1 MGDEWED
8 LWATIFSGSCFSFFL
23 WNLAPLFFL
32 SFLFLF
38 CILSFLSFVSFIS
51 LSLSLSFF
59 LSFVHS
65 GAFLFPSLLPSLLPC
80 FLPSFLHSPPSSFF
94 SCLLSSFLP
103 RIPFLSFLPF
113 IFFLSVL
120 FLLWGALVFR
130 QMAADGVLEGH
141 FCYLLVG
148 WYRCVELLLLGWGK
162 KENPAYFTLIRVF
175 FQILG
180 SLLSARYDLL
190 WWVFSSSIM
199 ILLRSTVPCSTSSR
213 CVWLYP
219 HLCCE
224 LLSCV
229 GPTA

>member
-1 MGDEWED
+1 MFFV
-8 LWATIFSGSCFSFFL
+8 LSVKFSSFVL
-23 WNLAPLFFL
+23 PLFPFPFL
-32 SFLFLF
+32 H
-38 CILSFLSFVSFIS
+38 SFLSVLCFFHFS

-59 LSFVHS
+59 LSFFRLSILCVFIS
-65 GAFLFPSLLPSLLPC
+65 FLLPSLLPC
-80 FLPSFLHSPPSSFF
+80 FLPSFLHSPLLPFFLPSF
-94 SCLLSSFLP
+94 LLSSTDS
-103 RIPFLSFLPF
+103 FLSSFH
-113 IFFLSVL
+113 FFSFCPVSSL
-120 FLLWGALVFR
+120 GCPIFR

-148 WYRCVELLLLGWGK
+148 WYRCVELLLLGWVK